1 LISAQ
6 VLPTGRNTYA
16 LDPYRMP
23 SKSAFR
29 RGALAAERVL
39 DQHRAANGGAYPETV
54 AVTMWGLDAI
64 KTKGES
70 VAMALAL
77 VGATVV
83 SEGTGRVARFEMI
96 PLEELGRPRVDV
108 LASLSGIFRD
118 TFENVVLL
126 LDDLFERAAAADE
139 PVEMNYVRKHALELE
154 SQGAERPAARLFS
167 NPAGDYGSMVNER
180 VGSGEWDESSSLGDT
195 WASRNAFSYGRGDK
209 GSNRADV
216 LQSLLATTERV
227 VQEIDSVECP

>member
-1 LISAQ
+1 
-6 VLPTGRNTYA
+6 
-16 LDPYRMP
+16 MP
-23 SKSAFR
+23 SKAAFR

-96 PLEELGRPRVDV
+96 PLEEREQEGGGFGDF
-108 LASLSGIFRD
+108 GG
-118 TFENVVLL
+118 E
-126 LDDLFERAAAADE
+126 
-139 PVEMNYVRKHALELE
+139 
-154 SQGAERPAARLFS
+154 GG
-167 NPAGDYGSMVNER
+167 GDYH
-180 VGSGEWDESSSLGDT
+180 SGGQSKN
-195 WASRNAFSYGRGDK
+195 NA
-209 GSNRADV
+209 
-216 LQSLLATTERV
+216 
-227 VQEIDSVECP
+227 